1 MIAIFDWHDF
11 RPCVALASFMNF
23 GLRLNWPIGQP
34 CSLRSLMTAWLGALR
49 FHTNSLAHCYFSR
62 NILVRSPAERSV
74 PMPNVWFT
82 ADFHLGHKNII
93 RYCNRPFD
101 TVEEMNRTIF
111 ERLNSLVKT
120 NDILYFLGDF
130 CIGPKARAAELR
142 RQIRCKKIFA
152 VPGNHDKDTRKLT
165 QEFSW
170 LGDLAEVSINGQR
183 IVLCHY
189 AMRVWNHSSHGAW
202 HLYGH
207 SHGRLPSLDAS
218 LSMDVGVDTH
228 EFRPWHF
235 DEIRDRMKQRA
246 ASTPG

>member
-1 MIAIFDWHDF
+1 
-11 RPCVALASFMNF
+11 
-23 GLRLNWPIGQP
+23 
-34 CSLRSLMTAWLGALR
+34 
-49 FHTNSLAHCYFSR
+49 
-62 NILVRSPAERSV
+62 
-74 PMPNVWFT
+74 MPNTWFT

-101 TVEEMNRTIF
+101 SVEAMNSAIL
-111 ERLNSLVKT
+111 ERLNSAVKA
-120 NDILYFLGDF
+120 NDVLYFLGDF
-130 CIGPKARAAELR
+130 CIGPKARALELR
-142 RQIRCKKIFA
+142 REIRCKKIFA

-165 QEFSW
+165 EEFSW

-207 SHGRLPSLDAS
+207 SHGRLPTLNNS

-228 EFRPWHF
+228 DFGPWHF
-235 DEIRDRMKQRA
+235 DEVRDRMTAKA
-246 ASTPG
+246 ARTTE

>member
-1 MIAIFDWHDF
+1 
-11 RPCVALASFMNF
+11 
-23 GLRLNWPIGQP
+23 
-34 CSLRSLMTAWLGALR
+34 
-49 FHTNSLAHCYFSR
+49 
-62 NILVRSPAERSV
+62 
-74 PMPNVWFT
+74 MPNIWFT

-101 TVEEMNRTIF
+101 TVEEMNRIII

-130 CIGPKARAAELR
+130 CIGPKARAVELR
-142 RQIRCKKIFA
+142 REIRCKKIFA

-165 QEFSW
+165 HEFSW

-228 EFRPWHF
+228 DFRPWHF
-235 DEIRDRMKQRA
+235 DEIRDRMKEKA
-246 ASTPG
+246 ASTLG

>member
-1 MIAIFDWHDF
+1 
-11 RPCVALASFMNF
+11 
-23 GLRLNWPIGQP
+23 
-34 CSLRSLMTAWLGALR
+34 
-49 FHTNSLAHCYFSR
+49 
-62 NILVRSPAERSV
+62 
-74 PMPNVWFT
+74 MPNTWFT

-101 TVEEMNRTIF
+101 TVEAMNSTIL
-111 ERLNSLVKT
+111 ERLNSAVKA
-120 NDILYFLGDF
+120 NDVLYFLGDF
-130 CIGPKARAAELR
+130 CIGPKARALELR
-142 RQIRCKKIFA
+142 REIRCKKIFA

-207 SHGRLPSLDAS
+207 SHGRLPTLGNS

-228 EFRPWHF
+228 DFSPWSF
-235 DEIRDRMKQRA
+235 DEIRDQMTAKA
-246 ASTPG
+246 ARTIG

>member
-1 MIAIFDWHDF
+1 
-11 RPCVALASFMNF
+11 
-23 GLRLNWPIGQP
+23 
-34 CSLRSLMTAWLGALR
+34 
-49 FHTNSLAHCYFSR
+49 
-62 NILVRSPAERSV
+62 
-74 PMPNVWFT
+74 MPNTWFT

-101 TVEEMNRTIF
+101 SVEAMNCAIL
-111 ERLNSLVKT
+111 ERLNSSVKT
-120 NDILYFLGDF
+120 NDVLYFLGDF
-130 CIGPKARAAELR
+130 CIGPKARALALR
-142 RQIRCKKIFA
+142 REIRCKKIFA

-170 LGDLAEVSINGQR
+170 LGDLAEVSISGQR

-207 SHGRLPSLDAS
+207 SHGRLSAPDGS

-228 EFRPWHF
+228 DFSPWSF
-235 DEIRDRMKQRA
+235 DEIRDRMIAKA
-246 ASTPG
+246 ARTTE